1 MPPSE
6 LARDPRR
13 SDRHARGRDGVVDA
27 HDSMDRH
34 DTALL
39 RRGSRN
45 TRNAVHAE
53 PIAAERRR
61 LGAPPAAQQHAH
73 ARRPGTAGSTQARA
87 AAAGFRPAGDAPDG
101 RLRGRFPHVRL
112 FRCDRAGASCRLC
125 TACMHCTAH
134 RMRTACHPQA
144 LPAALMRS
152 GSSAKAATTLG
163 TLGSV
168 SALVEVMLS
177 NSFGKLTDAIGRK
190 PVLILA
196 PALAVAARATVV
208 VWPSLPVL
216 LGARFCTTLVVPP
229 SRLACAPHV
238 HCVCTACAPR
248 VHRMRTACAAHAHR
262 IYRCRC
268 SGSPSPRPSPTSTGA
283 APPPSP

>member
-1 MPPSE
+1 
-6 LARDPRR
+6 
-13 SDRHARGRDGVVDA
+13 
-27 HDSMDRH
+27 MDRH

-87 AAAGFRPAGDAPDG
+87 AAASFRPAGDAPDG
-101 RLRGRFPHVRL
+101 RLRGRVPHVRL
-112 FRCDRAGASCRLC
+112 LRRDRAGA
-125 TACMHCTAH
+125 ACAPHVHC
-134 RMRTACHPQA
+134 MRTACALHAHCMHTACTPQA

-283 APPPSP
+283 APPPSRLSTPASQPAWGWAMRWRPCLGAS